1 MAPGDRARAEGRR
14 HPQRPRARRVP
25 DPARRPRTPGLRAHG
40 AAAEQLRRQPQ
51 GVAARGPRALLGGAL
66 LRAAGRPEPGGHQ
79 VLRRG
84 DQVSEGRQ
92 GAGSAMGAGE
102 PVRRDGRFPRRPP
115 GVLQADPRVPEL
127 RGGGARAAEAERA
140 GELAASRERRCAG
153 VGAPAP
159 LRFGAAARLVLDRAA
174 RSAASQALRRRPHAR
189 GVRLD
194 GPPHP
199 PPRTRPWSG
208 ADPPR
213 RAQQPSTVGRRHI
226 YDVVTMRVIRHLAR
240 RAERLPGSVLTLGN
254 FDGAH
259 LGHQAIVRRAVA
271 RAREAAGLAVAL
283 TFEPHPVAVLAP
295 AHAPLMLQTLHDRLA
310 SLAGLGID
318 VTVVQRFTRA
328 FAALDPEAFVR
339 DFLLR
344 HVELAH
350 VVVGYNVNF
359 GRDRAGTSE
368 TLRALGA
375 RLGFGVEV
383 VGPVAAGDGE
393 QVSSTRLRTLLQAG
407 DMPRARALLGRSY
420 ALRGRVVVGDRR
432 GRTLGFPT
440 ANLHLRAGLLL
451 PPDGVYA
458 VGVEVD
464 GRAHEGV
471 LNIGVRPTFAG
482 RRRTIEVHL
491 LDFSGDLY
499 RRWLVVKLI
508 ERLRGEEAFSG
519 PEALRAAIARD
530 VERARRV
537 LGGGS

>member
-1 MAPGDRARAEGRR
+1 
-14 HPQRPRARRVP
+14 
-25 DPARRPRTPGLRAHG
+25 
-40 AAAEQLRRQPQ
+40 
-51 GVAARGPRALLGGAL
+51 
-66 LRAAGRPEPGGHQ
+66 
-79 VLRRG
+79 
-84 DQVSEGRQ
+84 
-92 GAGSAMGAGE
+92 
-102 PVRRDGRFPRRPP
+102 
-115 GVLQADPRVPEL
+115 
-127 RGGGARAAEAERA
+127 
-140 GELAASRERRCAG
+140 
-153 VGAPAP
+153 
-159 LRFGAAARLVLDRAA
+159 
-174 RSAASQALRRRPHAR
+174 
-189 GVRLD
+189 
-194 GPPHP
+194 
-199 PPRTRPWSG
+199 
-208 ADPPR
+208 
-213 RAQQPSTVGRRHI
+213 
-226 YDVVTMRVIRHLAR
+226 MRVIRHLAR
-240 RAERLPGSVLTLGN
+240 RVERLPGTVLTLGN

-259 LGHQAIVRRAVA
+259 LGHQAIVCRAVA

-295 AHAPLMLQTLHDRLA
+295 ARAPLMLQTLHDRLA

-344 HVELAH
+344 PLELAH

-368 TLRALGA
+368 TLRALGT

-383 VGPVAAGDGE
+383 VGPVATADDGE
-393 QVSSTRLRTLLQAG
+393 QVSSTRLRALLQAG
-407 DMPRARALLGRSY
+407 DMPRARALLGRPY

-464 GRAHEGV
+464 GCAHEGV

-482 RRRTIEVHL
+482 KRRTIEVHL
-491 LDFSGDLY
+491 LDFDGDLY
-499 RRWLVVKLI
+499 RRWLVVKVI
-508 ERLRGEEAFSG
+508 ERMRDEQAFSG
-519 PEALRAAIARD
+519 PEALRVAIARD

-537 LGGGS
+537 LGGG

>member
-1 MAPGDRARAEGRR
+1 
-14 HPQRPRARRVP
+14 
-25 DPARRPRTPGLRAHG
+25 
-40 AAAEQLRRQPQ
+40 
-51 GVAARGPRALLGGAL
+51 
-66 LRAAGRPEPGGHQ
+66 
-79 VLRRG
+79 
-84 DQVSEGRQ
+84 
-92 GAGSAMGAGE
+92 
-102 PVRRDGRFPRRPP
+102 
-115 GVLQADPRVPEL
+115 
-127 RGGGARAAEAERA
+127 
-140 GELAASRERRCAG
+140 
-153 VGAPAP
+153 
-159 LRFGAAARLVLDRAA
+159 
-174 RSAASQALRRRPHAR
+174 
-189 GVRLD
+189 
-194 GPPHP
+194 
-199 PPRTRPWSG
+199 
-208 ADPPR
+208 
-213 RAQQPSTVGRRHI
+213 
-226 YDVVTMRVIRHLAR
+226 MRVIRHLAR

-295 AHAPLMLQTLHDRLA
+295 ARAPLMLQTLHDRLA

-344 HVELAH
+344 HLGLAH

-368 TLRALGA
+368 TLRTLGA

-383 VGPVAAGDGE
+383 VGPVATAGDGE
-393 QVSSTRLRTLLQAG
+393 QVSSTRLRALLQAG
-407 DMPRARALLGRSY
+407 DMPRARALLGRPY

-432 GRTLGFPT
+432 GRALGFPT

-482 RRRTIEVHL
+482 KRRTIEVHV
-491 LDFSGDLY
+491 LDFGRDLY
-499 RRWLVVKLI
+499 RRWLVVKVI
-508 ERLRGEEAFSG
+508 ERLRGEQAFSG

-537 LGGGS
+537 LGGG